1 MAADPMRR
9 VYLHVGLQSF
19 VESSGGLF
27 IAGFLVA
34 QGFSHG
40 MALAAFAG
48 TLLARFALRGL
59 VLPLAWRAGLRTVVL
74 IGVLVRA
81 VSFLLL
87 PFVPGAG
94 PVPAAG
100 MLALFI
106 VVTGL
111 GSVLYWTGWHS
122 FVSALA
128 DGARGGRQVS
138 IQQATTAV
146 VGIVAPLVGG
156 LLIARAGP
164 LTGFGAIALV
174 QLAAV
179 LPLIGAPNPG
189 VAREATLNRPLTVF
203 ARRLYLSEGFHAGCA
218 TVIWNLALFVTLGE
232 HFDAFGGAIAVA
244 GVAAA
249 AGSLLIG
256 HLIDGGRPLHSLAL
270 AYGAAILALAAKAL
284 AFATPLAAVG
294 ATALGALVTP
304 MAATA
309 MLAPLYAMARA
320 SSCTLRFNMAT
331 EGGWDLGCSL
341 ACLIA
346 AGLLEAGAGFQVPIL
361 LGLLAVAAIW
371 RMLAL
376 WYGRQGLA
384 A

>member
-164 LTGFGAIALV
+164 LIGFGAIALV

-346 AGLLEAGAGFQVPIL
+346 AGLLEAGAGFRVPIL

>member
-9 VYLHVGLQSF
+9 VYIHVGLQSF

-27 IAGFLVA
+27 IAGFLVS
-34 QGFSHG
+34 QGFSNG

-59 VLPLAWRAGLRTVVL
+59 VLSLAWRAGLRTVVL
-74 IGVLVRA
+74 AGVLVRV

-87 PFVPGAG
+87 PLVPGVG

-106 VVTGL
+106 LVTGL

-128 DGARGGRQVS
+128 DSDRGGRQVS

-156 LLIARAGP
+156 VLVDRAGP
-164 LTGFGAIALV
+164 MIGFGTIALV

-179 LPLIGAPNPG
+179 LPLIGAPNPH
-189 VAREATLNRPLTVF
+189 VAREAMLDRQLTAF

-218 TVIWNLALFVTLGE
+218 TVIWNLALFVTLGQ
-232 HFDAFGGAIAVA
+232 HFDAFGGALAPIVVVESDGSYRLLDVLAICEEGA
-244 GVAAA
+244 THTGFNLTSHPLRACSDFARTRYPEPHAACQQCE
-249 AGSLLIG
+249 
-256 HLIDGGRPLHSLAL
+256 
-270 AYGAAILALAAKAL
+270 
-284 AFATPLAAVG
+284 AFAACGGGYVAHRFDGRSYDNPSFYCH
-294 ATALGALVTP
+294 ALLGFYRHVRARVQGVTSP
-304 MAATA
+304 I
-309 MLAPLYAMARA
+309 
-320 SSCTLRFNMAT
+320 S
-331 EGGWDLGCSL
+331 
-341 ACLIA
+341 LIA
-346 AGLLEAGAGFQVPIL
+346 NPKG
-361 LGLLAVAAIW
+361 
-371 RMLAL
+371 
-376 WYGRQGLA
+376 
-384 A
+384 

>member
-9 VYLHVGLQSF
+9 IYVHVGLQSF

-74 IGVLVRA
+74 IGVLVRV

-94 PVPAAG
+94 PVPAVA

-106 VVTGL
+106 LVTGL

-128 DGARGGRQVS
+128 DSDRGGRQVS

-156 LLIARAGP
+156 LLVDRAGP
-164 LTGFGAIALV
+164 LIGFGAIALV

-179 LPLIGAPNPG
+179 LPLIGAPNPH
-189 VAREATLNRPLTVF
+189 VAREAALDRPLTLF

-218 TVIWNLALFVTLGE
+218 TVIWNLALFVTLGQ

-270 AYGAAILALAAKAL
+270 AYGAAILALLAKAL
-284 AFATPLAAVG
+284 AFDTPLAAVG

-346 AGLLEAGAGFQVPIL
+346 AGLLEAGAGFRLPIL
-361 LGLLAVAAIW
+361 LGLIAVCAIW
-371 RMLAL
+371 RMLAG
-376 WYGRQGLA
+376 WYGRQGVTA
-384 A
+384 